1 VLADRT
7 YPFLMGVSPG
17 SRWPGHDYLIFTWVF
32 RNASRAG
39 DPMFG

>member
-17 SRWPGHDYLIFTWVF
+17 SRWPGHDYMIFTWVVCQ
-32 RNASRAG
+32 G
-39 DPMFG
+39 VTGE